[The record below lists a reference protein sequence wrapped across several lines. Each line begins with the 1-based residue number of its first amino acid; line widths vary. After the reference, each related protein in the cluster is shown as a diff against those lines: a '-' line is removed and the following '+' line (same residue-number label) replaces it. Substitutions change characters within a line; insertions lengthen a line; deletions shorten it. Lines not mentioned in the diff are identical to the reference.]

1 MSQELICSRPLNR
14 CVSPFAQTHVY
25 THIHITAVSPD
36 LHPTTLASTGKEQMD
51 WLGLARMDTQGDQI
65 CLFDVETPKQNEPA
79 QGELLG
85 GGRGGIWEKRLGR
98 RYEKCRPKGSR
109 GQRQPPK
116 GAEGRGRA
124 QKDTEGRG
132 WMLGN
137 AETARQ
143 DLEAQDIV
151 SSHPR
156 NVTVKKE
163 LKPG

>member
-1 MSQELICSRPLNR
+1 MNQHKESSWEEEGEES
-14 CVSPFAQTHVY
+14 
-25 THIHITAVSPD
+25 
-36 LHPTTLASTGKEQMD
+36 GK
-51 WLGLARMDTQGDQI
+51 
-65 CLFDVETPKQNEPA
+65 
-79 QGELLG
+79 
-85 GGRGGIWEKRLGR
+85 RGWVDDMRSAG
-98 RYEKCRPKGSR
+98 
-109 GQRQPPK
+109 PK